1 MIIFELHCD
10 RFIPNNANDQQFQ
23 CSNIR
28 NQETGKGQIYYHSS
42 ELEYQ
47 DKLAYA
53 CGLAIENRILAFKIE
68 NHQQQ
73 HHQAN
78 YQCQKNDLLK
88 QVYGCQSKYYIKNR
102 IIPTNPELILDAP
115 GIVDDYY
122 LNLLDWSNKNMVAIG
137 LNEGVYLWNADTGEV
152 NELSNISSI
161 IDNNISSLSW
171 SEDGDHLAVGLSD
184 GDTQIWDILTAQKV
198 RSMSGH
204 ATRVGVMAWNR
215 QIIASGCKDSSIWK
229 HDIRLAQ
236 HKFAELLGHTGEVC
250 GLKWRSDGEQLAS
263 GGNDNKVNIW
273 DAKSSVPKFTKTG
286 HKAAVKAIAWCPWQ
300 RNLLATGGG
309 SADRQ
314 IHFWNTDT
322 LAQLK
327 SIDTQAQV
335 TSIVWS
341 NHYKEVLSTHGYQFT
356 IWKYPSLKKVI
367 DVKNAHENRILQ
379 SALSP
384 EGEIV
389 ATVAGDECL
398 KFWRIFQ
405 KQRKTKN
412 GGTDDDDDDDYDK
425 KDLNNLNSIR

>member
-1 MIIFELHCD
+1 MFMTPTPTRSFPLTNNNNKTTITTSSIAKSPTSTTVITTTSTCNTNKYKSSSSSSTTTPPRRSSSRHITPTQSKARQQKSPLQPTSSSPSRVLNSATTLHNYFKASK
-10 RFIPNNANDQQFQ
+10 R
-23 CSNIR
+23 
-28 NQETGKGQIYYHSS
+28 KGLTKNLLKKEISKLDVITKDW
-42 ELEYQ
+42 LEYQ

-273 DAKSSVPKFTKTG
+273 DAKSNVPKFTKTG
-286 HKAAVKAIAWCPWQ
+286 HKAA
-300 RNLLATGGG
+300 
-309 SADRQ
+309 
-314 IHFWNTDT
+314 
-322 LAQLK
+322 
-327 SIDTQAQV
+327 
-335 TSIVWS
+335 
-341 NHYKEVLSTHGYQFT
+341 
-356 IWKYPSLKKVI
+356 
-367 DVKNAHENRILQ
+367 
-379 SALSP
+379 
-384 EGEIV
+384 
-389 ATVAGDECL
+389 
-398 KFWRIFQ
+398 
-405 KQRKTKN
+405 
-412 GGTDDDDDDDYDK
+412 
-425 KDLNNLNSIR
+425 